1 MAKAKTFEEQIGE
14 LEEIVK
20 KLENGDVSLD
30 ESLALF
36 EQGIKLTKGCQKI
49 LDTAEKKVKVLM
61 SDGSG
66 EMIEKDFINE
76 ND

>member
-14 LEEIVK
+14 LEEIVS

-30 ESLALF
+30 ESLSLF
-36 EQGIKLTKGCQKI
+36 EQGIKLTKGCQKM
-49 LDTAEKKVKVLM
+49 LDTADKKVKVLM
-61 SDGSG
+61 SDGG
-66 EMIEKDFINE
+66 EMVEKDFINE

>member
-1 MAKAKTFEEQIGE
+1 MANEKTFEEQIGE

-20 KLENGDVSLD
+20 KLESGNVSLD

-36 EQGIKLTKGCQKI
+36 EQGVKLTKGCQKI
-49 LDTAEKKVKVLM
+49 LDTAERQVKVLM
-61 SDGSG
+61 SDGG
-66 EMIEKDFINE
+66 EMTEKDFVNN

>member
-1 MAKAKTFEEQIGE
+1 MAKGKTFEEQIGE
-14 LEEIVK
+14 LEEIVS

-36 EQGIKLTKGCQKI
+36 EQGIKLTKGCQKM

-61 SDGSG
+61 SDGG
-66 EMIEKDFINE
+66 EMTEKDFINE

>member
-1 MAKAKTFEEQIGE
+1 MAKEKTFEEQIGE
-14 LEEIVK
+14 LEEIVR

-30 ESLALF
+30 ESLSLF
-36 EQGIKLTKGCQKI
+36 EQGIKLTKGCQKM

-61 SDGSG
+61 SDGG
-66 EMIEKDFINE
+66 EMTEKDFINE

>member
-49 LDTAEKKVKVLM
+49 LDTAEKQVKVLM
-61 SDGSG
+61 SDDG
-66 EMIEKDFINE
+66 EMVEKDFINE

>member
-30 ESLALF
+30 ESLELF

-61 SDGSG
+61 SDNG
-66 EMIEKDFINE
+66 EMVEKDFINE

>member
-1 MAKAKTFEEQIGE
+1 MAKEKTFEEQIGE

-61 SDGSG
+61 SDGTD
-66 EMIEKDFINE
+66 MVEKDFTNE
-76 ND
+76 NE

>member
-1 MAKAKTFEEQIGE
+1 MAKEKTFEEQIGE

-30 ESLALF
+30 ESLELF
-36 EQGIKLTKGCQKI
+36 EQGVKLTKGCQKM
-49 LDTAEKKVKVLM
+49 LDTAEKQVKVLM
-61 SDGSG
+61 SDGG
-66 EMIEKDFINE
+66 EMTEKDFTNE

>member
-49 LDTAEKKVKVLM
+49 LDTAEKQVKVLM
-61 SDGSG
+61 SDGG
-66 EMIEKDFINE
+66 EIVE
-76 ND
+76 

>member
-1 MAKAKTFEEQIGE
+1 MAKEKTFEEQIGE

-30 ESLALF
+30 ESLSLF

-49 LDTAEKKVKVLM
+49 LDTAERQVKVLM
-61 SDGSG
+61 SDGN
-66 EMIEKDFINE
+66 EMVEKDFINE